1 LQRPFVTLHL
11 ALPTLQRFLN
21 SIKEWGRYGV
31 VWWKEVQYP
40 VMEEL
45 KQIRILSLKLWI
57 VASLPLEYKE
67 LL

>member
-11 ALPTLQRFLN
+11 ALSTLQRFLN
-21 SIKEWGRYGV
+21 SIKEWERYGD

-40 VMEEL
+40 VMGEL

>member
-21 SIKEWGRYGV
+21 FIKEWGRYGG
-31 VWWKEVQYP
+31 VWWKEVQYH
-40 VMEEL
+40 VMGEL
-45 KQIRILSLKLWI
+45 KQIRILSLKFWI
-57 VASLPLEYKE
+57 VTSLPLEYKE